1 MSDFSFKKAEKLC
14 SQKAI
19 ERLFSEGRSFAKYP
33 LRLVWLPVEAV
44 EGAVYPVQTAMSV
57 PRKKFK
63 RAVARNRIRRLM
75 REAFRMNK
83 HRLYRELDIEKE
95 QYVFMLIYTA
105 VEELPLSQIEESV
118 QNIIRRFLYQRR
130 ETPDVKKN

>member
-1 MSDFSFKKAEKLC
+1 MPDFSFKKAERLC

-19 ERLFSEGRSFAKYP
+19 ERLFAEGRSFSKYP
-33 LRLVWLPVEAV
+33 LRLVWLPVEVSA
-44 EGAVYPVQTAMSV
+44 EAGYPVQTAMSV

-63 RAVARNRIRRLM
+63 KAVARNRIRRLM
-75 REAFRMNK
+75 REAYRVNK
-83 HRLYRELDIEKE
+83 HRLYRELDEGKE

-105 VEELPLSQIEESV
+105 MEELPLTLIEESI

-130 ETPDVKKN
+130 ETPDVKKT